1 MSVQSR
7 GLLKRVLERQKR
19 RDGLAKRKAV
29 EGKWEIHNK
38 TEDWSKDCE
47 V

>member
-1 MSVQSR
+1 MTVQFR